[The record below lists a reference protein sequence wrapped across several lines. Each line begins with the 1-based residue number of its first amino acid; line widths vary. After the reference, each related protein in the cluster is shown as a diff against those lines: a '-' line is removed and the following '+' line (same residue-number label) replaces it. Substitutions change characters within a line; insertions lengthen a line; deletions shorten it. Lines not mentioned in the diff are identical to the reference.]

1 MYLENGSEIG
11 IYLRRDFARCWV
23 VLDTIHSH
31 PLSHITNRLHRSP
44 TISITTTARVSLKE
58 DAVDEDRHSNEDPFL
73 VSGCVFREVH
83 LKRICISKDL
93 SCRAFGLLE
102 NNTKIRCISV
112 RIAGFCIVNT
122 EGTLATT
129 LSTGISF
136 CTTIYTQPSTAS
148 WSVDKVDLLPFM
160 VKYPERRD
168 TPPTGFLN
176 GTELC
181 PTTRHGRS
189 LVTAA
194 FATRYAALTRS
205 FDRDHFCLRVKFLH
219 GHLPMKAWLTP
230 AARAEIGFLE
240 GMEDLV
246 ATDEVLEL
254 SLGLTSEN
262 LLETSTTRLAH
273 PVQ

>member
-1 MYLENGSEIG
+1 M
-11 IYLRRDFARCWV
+11 A
-23 VLDTIHSH
+23 
-31 PLSHITNRLHRSP
+31 
-44 TISITTTARVSLKE
+44 TTACITSTACVSLKE

-136 CTTIYTQPSTAS
+136 RTTVDTQSVTTS
-148 WSVDKVDLLPFM
+148 RCVDKVDLLPFM

-168 TPPTGFLN
+168 TPPASFLN
-176 GTELC
+176 
-181 PTTRHGRS
+181 
-189 LVTAA
+189 
-194 FATRYAALTRS
+194 
-205 FDRDHFCLRVKFLH
+205 
-219 GHLPMKAWLTP
+219 
-230 AARAEIGFLE
+230 
-240 GMEDLV
+240 
-246 ATDEVLEL
+246 
-254 SLGLTSEN
+254 
-262 LLETSTTRLAH
+262 
-273 PVQ
+273 